1 MNAEIKIVTDE
12 ENDME
17 KKYAPQEKYDR
28 NNTVRYSLKLNKKT
42 DADIIAAFDKQTSK
56 QAFVKKA
63 IRELLAKEKAEE

>member
-1 MNAEIKIVTDE
+1 MNAEFKIVTDE

-17 KKYAPQEKYDR
+17 KKYA
-28 NNTVRYSLKLNKKT
+28 LKLNKKT

>member
-1 MNAEIKIVTDE
+1 MNAEIKIVIDE

-42 DADIIAAFDKQTSK
+42 DADIIAAFDKQASK